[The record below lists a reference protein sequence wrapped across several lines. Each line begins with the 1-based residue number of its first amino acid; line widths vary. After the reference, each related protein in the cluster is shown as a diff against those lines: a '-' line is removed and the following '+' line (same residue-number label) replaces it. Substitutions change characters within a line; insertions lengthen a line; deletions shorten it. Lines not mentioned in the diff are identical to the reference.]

1 MEEDMPSRQLVRIK
15 QKGQL
20 TLPARMLRDLG
31 LKEGDMVDVQQTPEG
46 QIVLTPQEVVAM
58 RALDELGS
66 ALKKRGITLEELVE
80 SGRDIR
86 EELAKE
92 WYGLGSDDQQG

>member
-1 MEEDMPSRQLVRIK
+1 MPDRLLVRIK

-31 LKEGDMVDVQQTPEG
+31 LKEGAIVAVQQTPEG

-58 RALDELGS
+58 RALDEIG
-66 ALKKRGITLEELVE
+66 ARLKERGVTLEEIIE
-80 SGRDIR
+80 SGREIR
-86 EELAKE
+86 GELVNE
-92 WYGLGSDDQQG
+92 WYGLSATDQRE